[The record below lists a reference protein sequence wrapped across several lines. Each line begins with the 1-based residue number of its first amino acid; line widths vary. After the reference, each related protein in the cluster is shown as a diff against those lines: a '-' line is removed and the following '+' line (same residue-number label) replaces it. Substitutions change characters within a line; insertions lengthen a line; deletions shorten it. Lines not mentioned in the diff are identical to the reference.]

1 MSSKCNG
8 TLNCVCKMLFCK
20 LHAGTSSL
28 RRIAQISRLYPH
40 LKVHDIRGNLNTRL
54 AKLDATESKYAG
66 IVLAQAGLVR
76 LGWQKRVNHIIEP
89 NEILYAV
96 GQGALA
102 VECRSSDTK
111 ILSMLQKLVCHQ
123 TQCRILAERSF
134 LKTLGGG
141 CSAPVAVHSILT
153 RKSHVDVGAGEIHPA
168 NEYELRMIGSVWSLD
183 GKTEIQAEN
192 VCNLDFSLKRN
203 HENEDEEHIM
213 PSKKLKLS
221 IDVDDDNNS
230 VKSYT
235 PSPPQVID
243 HSQLDFKTANDL
255 HQNLDIAAVMKVH
268 NDAFKKCPYST
279 LVPANQSADAKTQSA
294 NLADDHPMKCPLN
307 FPVGQDVMGQCPY
320 FDTASKTMDI
330 LTKPSTI
337 CGGCPFKNGCANT
350 NENVPIKP
358 KENLT
363 NTPMDVTKCPF
374 LNPTP
379 SSSKDSNTSNSKDL
393 EDLLDESAIEPL
405 FCGIYPHRC
414 WPINVFEKCEQLGK
428 DLASQ
433 LIEKDA
439 LSVMECAQNEI
450 HSKA

>member
-1 MSSKCNG
+1 MNYVKIG
-8 TLNCVCKMLFCK
+8 ILNF
-20 LHAGTSSL
+20 AGTSSL
-28 RRIAQISRLYPH
+28 RRIAQITRLYPH

-89 NEILYAV
+89 DEILYAV

-102 VECRSSDTK
+102 VECRSSDTR

-141 CSAPVAVHSILT
+141 CSAPVAVHSILAKKT
-153 RKSHVDVGAGEIHPA
+153 HADVGDGEINPI
-168 NEYELRMIGSVWSLD
+168 NQYELRIIGSVWSLD

-192 VCNLDFSLKRN
+192 ACNLDFSLKRS
-203 HENEDEEHIM
+203 HQNEDEDEEQIVA
-213 PSKKLKLS
+213 SKKLKLS
-221 IDVDDDNNS
+221 INVDDDNNS
-230 VKSYT
+230 VKSDT

-268 NDAFKKCPYST
+268 NDAFKKCPYSS
-279 LVPANQSADAKTQSA
+279 LVQTNQSAEAKTQSA
-294 NLADDHPMKCPLN
+294 NLADDHPFKCPLN
-307 FPVGQDVMGQCPY
+307 FPVGADVMGQCPY
-320 FDTASKTMDI
+320 FDTVNNADI
-330 LTKPSTI
+330 LTKPSTA
-337 CGGCPFKNGCANT
+337 CGECPFKNGCANKEMVPT
-350 NENVPIKP
+350 TKQIENG
-358 KENLT
+358 T
-363 NTPMDVTKCPF
+363 NTPLDVSKCPF

-379 SSSKDSNTSNSKDL
+379 SSSKDSNNSTSKDL

-414 WPINVFEKCEQLGK
+414 WPIKVFEKCEQLGK

-450 HSKA
+450 HSKI